1 MAEETKASEAQ
12 QRRAE
17 LAESKRAQL
26 DEELDEQR
34 ATNNELSTKESELSA
49 TVESLRMEIKSL
61 EMSATVTRDNGA
73 KTTGDLEAQLDKKLE
88 RERLLKSKCTL
99 PAIQTHMGLRPT
111 AACDSILASSRV
123 LRRRWTRAPMRQSR
137 RRASTLTCGETIGW
151 IRAIDQVVLWY
162 DS

>member
-1 MAEETKASEAQ
+1 LAEETKASEAQ

-88 RERLLKSKCTL
+88 RERLLVERLQKSEVEAHELSTK
-99 PAIQTHMGLRPT
+99 
-111 AACDSILASSRV
+111 LARLSKDPSN
-123 LRRRWTRAPMRQSR
+123 
-137 RRASTLTCGETIGW
+137 
-151 IRAIDQVVLWY
+151 
-162 DS
+162 